1 MTASPPDRSTIS
13 WGELSK
19 EELREEIEE
28 LGYDSIS
35 EYVRDL
41 IRGEAED
48 RGGVWDLS
56 AFTNSFK

>member
-1 MTASPPDRSTIS
+1 MTGSPPDRSTIS

-28 LGYDSIS
+28 LGYSSIS

-41 IRGEAED
+41 VRGEAPD
-48 RGGVWDLS
+48 LGGVWD
-56 AFTNSFK
+56 

>member
-1 MTASPPDRSTIS
+1 MTRSPPDRSTIS

-19 EELREEIEE
+19 EELREAIEE

-41 IRGEAED
+41 VTGDAED
-48 RGGVWDLS
+48 LGGYWSD
-56 AFTNSFK
+56 

>member
-48 RGGVWDLS
+48 LGGVWD
-56 AFTNSFK
+56 